1 MKKFSTHW
9 TGSKNPG
16 KQRKYSA
23 NAPIHIKRKMLS
35 VNLTKNLRE
44 KYKTRNIES
53 RKGDSVKI
61 MKGKYKGKT
70 AKINIIKTKSMQIY
84 LDGIQKK
91 KQDGSMVN
99 IPFRASNLQ
108 ITEIYLDDKRRFK
121 KSKSEIKTENSK
133 KEEKSEVKRELK
145 IKENKK

>member
-1 MKKFSTHW
+1 
-9 TGSKNPG
+9 
-16 KQRKYSA
+16 
-23 NAPIHIKRKMLS
+23 MLS
-35 VNLTKNLRE
+35 VNLAKNLRG
-44 KYKTRNIES
+44 KYKTRNIEA

-108 ITEIYLDDKRRFK
+108 ITEIYLDDKGGTPLFIPCDAGC
-121 KSKSEIKTENSK
+121 SGCNA
-133 KEEKSEVKRELK
+133 K
-145 IKENKK
+145 IG